1 MKGFQPSQISS
12 AYKKPA
18 TIMVVMVALCIFIS
32 GCAMVGP
39 DYVQP
44 TVKVADQWLSTDKKG
59 VVSQDA
65 DLSVW
70 WRVFNDSVLNK
81 LIDSAYQQNLN
92 LQIAGLRILEARAQ
106 LGIAIGSQYP
116 QNQQAFGSAT
126 ANQLS
131 KNGPNVAAADPY
143 YGAYD
148 IGFDA
153 AWELDVWG
161 KFRRGVQAGVAN
173 LDANIAKYD
182 DILVSLTAE
191 VARTYLILRTTQ
203 ERLAVA
209 RENATLQKRSFDIAQ
224 VRYKG
229 GAVSELD
236 TVQAKALFRS
246 TEASIPLFEAGIRQ
260 ANNSLA
266 ILLGKM
272 PGEID
277 SILIGE
283 QVIPPVPPE
292 VAVGIP
298 AELMRRRPDIRLAE
312 RQLAAQSAQIG
323 FAKADLYPHFSLFGT
338 IGWETSSGVDTRS
351 NNAQFGDLLSANS
364 LFFTAGPSFSW
375 DILNYGRITNKVRV
389 QDARFQ
395 QLAVNYENTVIRAA
409 QEVEDAIAG
418 FLNFQKSV
426 ASLTDA
432 VDAYKRSAAIS
443 LIQYQEGIVDYQ
455 RVIDSLRFLSQQQDK
470 LVSASG
476 DVDLNL
482 IAMYKALGG
491 GWQIRNGKPVV
502 SENNREEMMERTN
515 WGDLISKDQPSYTP
529 SKAMNNGLNKPDW

>member
-1 MKGFQPSQISS
+1 MKGVQPSQIRSG
-12 AYKKPA
+12 YKRPA
-18 TIMVVMVALCIFIS
+18 ATMVIMAALAILIS

-44 TVKVADQWLSTDKKG
+44 TVKVPDQWLLTDKNG
-59 VVSQDA
+59 VVSEDA

-81 LIDSAYQQNLN
+81 LIDSAYHQNLN

-106 LGIAIGSQYP
+106 LGIAIGFQYP

-131 KNGPNVAAADPY
+131 KNAPNGAAADPY

-153 AWELDVWG
+153 AWELDIWG

-173 LDANIAKYD
+173 LDASIAKYD

-224 VRYKG
+224 VKYKG

-236 TVQAKALFRS
+236 AVQAKALFRS

-277 SILIGE
+277 SILDGE
-283 QVIPPVPPE
+283 QVIPAVPPE

-312 RQLAAQSAQIG
+312 RRLAVQSAQIG

-338 IGWETSSGVDTRS
+338 IGWGSSSGVDTRS
-351 NNAQFGDLLSANS
+351 NNAQFGDLLSAKS
-364 LFFTAGPSFSW
+364 LFFTAGPTFSW

-389 QDARFQ
+389 EDARFQ

-409 QEVEDAIAG
+409 KEVEDAIAG
-418 FLNFQKSV
+418 FLNLQLSV

-432 VDAYKRSAAIS
+432 VNASKRSAAIS

-455 RVIDSLRFLSQQQDK
+455 RVIDTLRFLSQQQDT

-482 IAMYKALGG
+482 VAMYKALGG
-491 GWQIRNGKPVV
+491 GWQIRNGKPVI
-502 SENNREEMMERTN
+502 SENNRAEMMKRTN
-515 WGDLISKDQPSYTP
+515 WSDLISKDQPPYTP
-529 SKAMNNGLNKPDW
+529 SKDMNNGLNKPDW